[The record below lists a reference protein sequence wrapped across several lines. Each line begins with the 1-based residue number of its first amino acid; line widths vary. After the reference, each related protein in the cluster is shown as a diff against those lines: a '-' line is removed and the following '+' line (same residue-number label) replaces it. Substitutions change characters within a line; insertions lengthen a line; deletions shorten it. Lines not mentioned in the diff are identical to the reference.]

1 MANSTKDKI
10 LGLLLR
16 AGGNFIS
23 GEDAGKSLGISRSA
37 VSTAVK
43 ALRDDGFAIESVTNR
58 GYSLSKLPDNIGK
71 GTLLAGLPP
80 ERTDR
85 VLCLPVTGS
94 TNSCLMELA
103 QKDAPDGQVVIAE
116 MQTAGR
122 GRSGKSFASPDG
134 KGIYLSY
141 LIRPDSGGGESPFL
155 NDWDFI
161 TGAVGRTVSSVL
173 KKLCGISP
181 EISENELL
189 VNNRKLCG
197 ILTQT
202 DMEIES
208 GMFRALVTG
217 IGINVHQEK
226 TELDHKDNMTSLDI
240 ETSRRNKRPE
250 ITAALILALDELR
263 LKIRQ
268 GSRGL

>member
-23 GEDAGKSLGISRSA
+23 GEDVGKSLGISRSA

-43 ALRDDGFAIESVTNR
+43 TLRDEGFAIESVTNR
-58 GYSLSKLPDNIGK
+58 GYRLSKLPDSINN
-71 GTLLAGLPP
+71 GTLLAGLSP
-80 ERTDR
+80 ERMDR
-85 VLCLPVTGS
+85 VICLPVTTS
-94 TNSCLMELA
+94 TNSYLMELA

-122 GRSGKSFASPDG
+122 GRTGKSFASPQG

-141 LIRPDSGGGESPFL
+141 LIRPDRGRNESVFI
-155 NDWDFI
+155 NDWSFI
-161 TGAVGRTVSSVL
+161 TGAVGRTVSLVL
-173 KKLCGISP
+173 RDLYGISP

-189 VNNRKLCG
+189 INKRKLCG

-202 DMEIES
+202 DMEMES
-208 GMFRALVTG
+208 GMFRALVAG
-217 IGINVHQEK
+217 IGINVHQK
-226 TELDHKDNMTSLDI
+226 DTEPDPEGGLTSLDI
-240 ETSRRNKRPE
+240 ETGHANSRPALA
-250 ITAALILALDELR
+250 AALILAMDEFRRTLWQ
-263 LKIRQ
+263 KE
-268 GSRGL
+268 